1 MMLSESTVKVCT
13 SPFIRKTFLIL
24 SSYLASAHTD
34 CLNLFLKNL
43 LLRFAVSEVH
53 YKLNFLPVNNVFK
66 NSFVY
71 LILYKNCSKFAFFLF
86 YKPLKPLCCLTFNH
100 FATNMSDTSYL

>member
-1 MMLSESTVKVCT
+1 MLSESTVKVCT
-13 SPFIRKTFLIL
+13 SPFFRKTFLIL

-34 CLNLFLKNL
+34 CLNLFLKNF

-66 NSFVY
+66 NSFIY
-71 LILYKNCSKFAFFLF
+71 LILYKNYPEFAFFSVLQV
-86 YKPLKPLCCLTFNH
+86 L
-100 FATNMSDTSYL
+100 

>member
-34 CLNLFLKNL
+34 CLNLFLKNF

-53 YKLNFLPVNNVFK
+53 YKLFFRPVNTQFK
-66 NSFVY
+66 KNLKKLHFV
-71 LILYKNCSKFAFFLF
+71 
-86 YKPLKPLCCLTFNH
+86 
-100 FATNMSDTSYL
+100 

>member
-43 LLRFAVSEVH
+43 LLRFAVSEAY

-66 NSFVY
+66 NSFIY
-71 LILYKNCSKFAFFLF
+71 LILYKNCSKPRGLEHLNKVNGLNLVNSFV
-86 YKPLKPLCCLTFNH
+86 
-100 FATNMSDTSYL
+100 